1 LDSLLGGGIDR
12 GSSLL
17 IMGPAGVGK
26 STLALQCAVSAA
38 RRGERAAL
46 FIFDETIR
54 AYRARA
60 EKLSAGLVP
69 YLEDGTLT
77 LRQIDSAE
85 LSAGQFTHNVTRA
98 VDMGARVVVI
108 DSLSGYTSTMPEER
122 FLAVHLHE
130 LLTTLS
136 HRNVITVLT
145 LAQHGLLGEHVAAP
159 IDVSYLAD
167 TVLLVR
173 YFEAFGHI
181 RRAISVVK
189 KRSGAHEVSVREM
202 RIAADGITIGESLT
216 NFQGVLSGRP
226 EFTGDIK
233 QLAAED

>member
-1 LDSLLGGGIDR
+1 
-12 GSSLL
+12 
-17 IMGPAGVGK
+17 
-26 STLALQCAVSAA
+26 
-38 RRGERAAL
+38 
-46 FIFDETIR
+46 
-54 AYRARA
+54 
-60 EKLSAGLVP
+60 
-69 YLEDGTLT
+69 
-77 LRQIDSAE
+77 
-85 LSAGQFTHNVTRA
+85 LSAGQFTDIVTRA
-98 VDMGARVVVI
+98 VDTGARVVVI

-173 YFEAFGHI
+173 YFEAFGQI
-181 RRAISVVK
+181 RRAVSVVK

-202 RIAADGITIGESLT
+202 RIAADGIAIGEPLT
-216 NFQGVLSGRP
+216 DFQGVLSGRP
-226 EFTGDIK
+226 EFTGDVK